1 MGEHILVGDLTLR
14 LDLDSQEDMQWNAII
29 GVFLLSNT
37 TIERVITPNSSE
49 RTIKRH
55 QQCMQAFKVNPK
67 EKNTVININGGEWSI
82 EISMSMSG
90 FLRVRMQLDVGKTV
104 NFVIK
109 IPLKQLKKRSLKRIK
124 YPV

>member
-1 MGEHILVGDLTLR
+1 MDLTKFT
-14 LDLDSQEDMQWNAII
+14 EE
-29 GVFLLSNT
+29 LSILKT
-37 TIERVITPNSSE
+37 
-49 RTIKRH
+49 
-55 QQCMQAFKVNPK
+55 
-67 EKNTVININGGEWSI
+67 
-82 EISMSMSG
+82 ISMSMSG